1 MALSLVTLL
10 TLCFTPV
17 LDAEKLPSAPDELVH
32 LGARL
37 QEDDGL
43 TVWEDEGLPSGN
55 LGHGVIIIL
64 IASLFSSN
72 PRARRSHALC
82 RLYTVRVLHGWEGR
96 ERDTCRRTAAGVDRR
111 TNNTR

>member
-82 RLYTVRVLHGWEGR
+82 RLYTVRVTAWLGGEREGYLQANG
-96 ERDTCRRTAAGVDRR
+96 RRRGPKDE
-111 TNNTR
+111 